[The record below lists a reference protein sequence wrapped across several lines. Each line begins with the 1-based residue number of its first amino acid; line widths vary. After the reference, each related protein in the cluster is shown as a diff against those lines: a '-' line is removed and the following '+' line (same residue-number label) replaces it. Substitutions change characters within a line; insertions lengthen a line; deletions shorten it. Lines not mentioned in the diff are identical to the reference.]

1 MPRRIWVA
9 EGIASDGDFYG
20 RTLQLP
26 DEKTRRR
33 PAPAAAMD
41 VQRTRASVV
50 KSHLGDVPT
59 CPCLGAVALQDHGT
73 DRTPEFEPAP
83 EVMDA

>member
-1 MPRRIWVA
+1 M
-9 EGIASDGDFYG
+9 
-20 RTLQLP
+20 
-26 DEKTRRR
+26 
-33 PAPAAAMD
+33 
-41 VQRTRASVV
+41 QRTRASVV

-73 DRTPEFEPAP
+73 GRTPESEPAP